1 MKITAIPQLYRN
13 LRRWRQILTVLRR
26 YGLADWMSQYRG
38 LPFSRM
44 VKDHRGTP
52 LTEYTREQRVR
63 MALTDL
69 GPTFIKL
76 GQILAARPD
85 LVGPA
90 LSEELKRLR
99 ANVRPESIDKVR
111 ATLERELGPD
121 YESHFRM
128 IDPEPLATASIG
140 QVHRAVLKDG
150 HPVVLKVQ
158 RSGIENTVKQ
168 DVEILSGLAVM
179 AERVD
184 TLAAWNP
191 KDVVRQLAPII
202 TRELDFSRE
211 RQSLEHFVAWMQR
224 RGANVVV
231 PKPVIPLCTRRV
243 LVMDE
248 LRGRSLA
255 SCLRAKSNAAAKNG
269 AASSSNHAANGSS
282 NGRPSEDANRQARE
296 SNASAAPY
304 RLEEETRSR
313 FSQTIAEIYMAM
325 IFEEGLYHADPHTGN
340 LFCLEDGRLGMLDFG
355 MTGRIDDALREN
367 IEDMLVAISAGDQ
380 NRLIRLIRRVGDAPP
395 TLDES
400 ALAIDVSD
408 FIATYGRQSMDNFD
422 LTGAL
427 NALTEV
433 LHKHSIKLPN
443 QSALLLKMLIS
454 LEGTLSELG
463 ASFDSLNVIQSLAKK
478 TMLRRL
484 SPQRQIR
491 RAQRIY
497 QEAESFL
504 ESAPDELVSMMQMV
518 RRGETRVTLEH
529 QRLNP
534 SINRLVLG
542 VMASAL
548 FLGSSLMLAQ
558 QVPPMFRV
566 SPWLLEMEPISLFGL
581 LGVMF
586 SMALML
592 WLLLA
597 IGRSGHLTRNN
608 DD

>member
-13 LRRWRQILTVLRR
+13 LRRGRQILNVLRR
-26 YGLADWMSQYRG
+26 YGLADWMSQHRR
-38 LPFSRM
+38 LPFRGM

-99 ANVRPESIDKVR
+99 ANVRPESIDRVR
-111 ATLERELGPD
+111 ETLERELGQD

-140 QVHRAVLKDG
+140 QVHRAVLQDG
-150 HPVVLKVQ
+150 RSVVIKVQ
-158 RSGIENTVKQ
+158 RSGIEGTVKQ

-184 TLAAWNP
+184 TIAAWNP

-211 RQSLEHFVAWMQR
+211 RQSLEHFVAWIQR
-224 RGANVVV
+224 RGVDVVV
-231 PKPVIPLCTRRV
+231 PKPVTELCTRRV

-248 LRGRSLA
+248 LKGRSLA
-255 SCLRAKSNAAAKNG
+255 SCLRHEQSASHRNG
-269 AASSSNHAANGSS
+269 THDSSEANGSANAAVGS
-282 NGRPSEDANRQARE
+282 SFTAFNSEV
-296 SNASAAPY
+296 
-304 RLEEETRSR
+304 RSR

-340 LFCLEDGRLGMLDFG
+340 LFCLEDGRLGILDFG
-355 MTGRIDDALREN
+355 MTGRIDDALRET

-380 NRLIRLIRRVGDAPP
+380 NRLIRLIRRVGDAPA

-408 FIATYGRQSMDNFD
+408 FIATYGKQSMDNFD
-422 LTGAL
+422 LAGAL

-484 SPQRQIR
+484 SPQRRIR
-491 RAQRIY
+491 QVQRIY
-497 QEAESFL
+497 HEAENFL
-504 ESAPDELVSMMQMV
+504 EAAPDELVSLMQMV

-558 QVPPMFRV
+558 EVPPMFRV
-566 SPWLLEMEPISLFGL
+566 SSWLLEMEPISLFGL
-581 LGVMF
+581 IGVIG
-586 SMALML
+586 SMAMML